1 MNLLARDDRQWCNQC
16 QGTKNTYYCK
26 HTDEYLCEE
35 CETYALKIFSE
46 EEEREFEE
54 ENAK

>member
-1 MNLLARDDRQWCNQC
+1 MNLLARDDRQRCNKC
-16 QGTKNTYYCK
+16 DNPAETYYCR

-35 CETYALKIFSE
+35 CEVYALKMVAE

-54 ENAK
+54 ADT